1 VTPRRATGALLGVLV
16 LLLLPGVRRRLL
28 RLSDTQVHR
37 VVHDGA
43 HDGAHDGVHDG
54 AHGRAPR

>member
-1 VTPRRATGALLGVLV
+1 VTPRRATGAVLGVLV

-43 HDGAHDGVHDG
+43 HDGVHDG